1 MAMNLRLRP
10 EAEEAL
16 RAEALRTHRSQQD
29 VLREAV
35 DRYLGLG
42 PTRSPTEPESSASPS
57 GVHDLVAAGQVR
69 PPRTVYRRVE
79 PTSELPAQQSSLE
92 LLDRGDRL

>member
-10 EAEEAL
+10 EAEDAL

-42 PTRSPTEPESSASPS
+42 DTRSPLERRDP
-57 GVHDLVAAGQVR
+57 GVHDVVAAGQVR
-69 PPRTVYRRVE
+69 PPRTAYRRVE
-79 PTSELPAQQSSLE
+79 PASEVSAHRSTLE